1 MTKKIILAAFV
12 AAMALT
18 SCHKDPTPTPE
29 PAQNVKRLAR
39 EDITT
44 SSATLTLNS
53 SADYIWL
60 ENGNLKRVC
69 DTIFMPMSAI
79 ITQEKMVYEGDN
91 IVKIEEESGKWSH
104 HFTYENGLIVS
115 FLNIHQGDTA
125 IWGTASYNT
134 DGLVEEI
141 LCHAGAKTTKWHLTW
156 VDGDA
161 TQVVEEILAPED
173 MVGTHTYTYEYDD
186 RPCVYTG
193 FPMAYSIFDGDG
205 IRVATR
211 QSKHNRIREGY
222 TYYYD
227 LDNGLLISAAAE
239 NDSVSYHYIDLM
251 ME

>member
-18 SCHKDPTPTPE
+18 SCHKDPTPTPDPE
-29 PAQNVKRLAR
+29 PQTVTRLAK
-39 EDITT
+39 EEITT
-44 SSATLTLNS
+44 TSGTLTMNS
-53 SADYIWL
+53 SADYIW
-60 ENGNLKRVC
+60 ENCILMRVC
-69 DTIFMPMSAI
+69 DTINMAPVAI
-79 ITQEKMVYEGDN
+79 TTQERMVYEGGN
-91 IVKIEEESGKWSH
+91 IVKVEEESGKWSH

-125 IWGTASYNT
+125 IWGTASYNA
-134 DGLVEEI
+134 DGLMEEI
-141 LCHAGAKTTKWHLTW
+141 LCHAGSKTTKWHLTW

-205 IRVATR
+205 VRVATR
-211 QSKHNRIREGY
+211 QSKHNLIKGGY
-222 TYYYD
+222 NYYSQ
-227 LDNGLLISAAAE
+227 DNGLLISTASA
-239 NDSVSYHYIDLM
+239 NDSTYYHYI
-251 ME
+251 EQTVE